1 MLTMKLTRYST
12 IGIILIGLGIA
23 LFSLNFYTWL
33 QSRNNLLPIYQ
44 RSNLGKQK
52 LEPNSLYDSVETF
65 VLFVGYARSGHS
77 LIAAILDSHP
87 EIVIANEFHLLA
99 HFNSFYQDPNEES
112 YSRRL
117 RIFSA
122 LHSLSHNQ
130 SIYGNRSP
138 NNTRGYSYHISGSW
152 QGKYRN
158 QIKVIGDKKGSGT
171 AAILAY
177 AEGRQHLQELQKTVV
192 APVKLI
198 HVIRNPFDN
207 IVTICIKSGLVQEI
221 IPRNKVRN
229 EKAIDFC
236 IQKYFSHALTVQ
248 RLHEMSKYPILDVY
262 SRDLIAKPRETLHKL
277 CDFLGV
283 PCYDEFVNSTVK
295 ILYSKPSKTRYS
307 VHWTE
312 EQKKRVTI
320 EIRKFKFLKSY
331 FSFDSA

>member
-1 MLTMKLTRYST
+1 MIHLLHWTNIFVCL
-12 IGIILIGLGIA
+12 LIC
-23 LFSLNFYTWL
+23 LFSFS
-33 QSRNNLLPIYQ
+33 Q
-44 RSNLGKQK
+44 GKQK

-158 QIKVIGDKKGSGT
+158 QIKV
-171 AAILAY
+171 
-177 AEGRQHLQELQKTVV
+177 
-192 APVKLI
+192 
-198 HVIRNPFDN
+198 
-207 IVTICIKSGLVQEI
+207 
-221 IPRNKVRN
+221 KVWS
-229 EKAIDFC
+229 DF
-236 IQKYFSHALTVQ
+236 
-248 RLHEMSKYPILDVY
+248 
-262 SRDLIAKPRETLHKL
+262 
-277 CDFLGV
+277 
-283 PCYDEFVNSTVK
+283 
-295 ILYSKPSKTRYS
+295 
-307 VHWTE
+307 
-312 EQKKRVTI
+312 
-320 EIRKFKFLKSY
+320 
-331 FSFDSA
+331 SA